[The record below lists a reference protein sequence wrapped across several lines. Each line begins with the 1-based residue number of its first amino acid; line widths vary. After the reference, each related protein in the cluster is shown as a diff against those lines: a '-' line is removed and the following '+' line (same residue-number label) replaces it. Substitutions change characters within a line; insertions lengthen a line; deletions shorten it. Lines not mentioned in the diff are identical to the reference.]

1 MTATIKTQD
10 SQDCPATIKTQG
22 RQDCPATIKTQG
34 RQDCPATIKTQ
45 GRQDCP
51 ATETSP
57 AAQGSPE
64 RRFEAR
70 MASDRLRCLS
80 YAKALEKAFRP
91 ETVHKLR
98 THLRRL
104 Q

>member
-1 MTATIKTQD
+1 MT
-10 SQDCPATIKTQG
+10 SNIKTQG
-22 RQDCPATIKTQG
+22 S
-34 RQDCPATIKTQ
+34 
-45 GRQDCP
+45 QDCP

-57 AAQGSPE
+57 ATQGSPGAS
-64 RRFEAR
+64 FEAR
-70 MASDRLRCLS
+70 MATDRRRCLG

-104 Q
+104 QSYAEYLDRPKAAERLGEAEQRPRHSTFQ